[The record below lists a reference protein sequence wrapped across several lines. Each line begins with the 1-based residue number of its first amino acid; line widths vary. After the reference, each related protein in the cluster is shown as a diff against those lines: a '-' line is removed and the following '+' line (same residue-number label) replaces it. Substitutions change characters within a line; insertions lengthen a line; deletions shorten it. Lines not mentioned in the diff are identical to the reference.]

1 MFTNNYSGISAIF
14 SEMYEGNI
22 NNLVAKDKKREI
34 FQGVL
39 DEDYQNNEFVELRIM
54 NTYLEDQLYT
64 KDVANT
70 EAPALLHWNIQITQ
84 LCKVS
89 GCNLHKIVV
98 KNELRSVGEYE
109 LPPIPYNIA
118 NTIQSVLIEQV
129 TSSYSLQKCDL
140 CREILDTTVTTV
152 TLPHV
157 IKLCYPLIKSHNN
170 LLYKLQY
177 IDESL
182 VLENT
187 KYDIVGAIYGDDEH
201 FFFRY
206 ILGDNI
212 YEADGRNLE
221 STQSSKIFG
230 RKCLYYQ

>member
-1 MFTNNYSGISAIF
+1 MFANSYSEISAIS
-14 SEMYEGNI
+14 SEMYQGNI
-22 NNLVAKDKKREI
+22 NNFVAKEKIREI

-39 DEDYQNNEFVELRIM
+39 DEDYQNNEFVELRVM

-64 KDVANT
+64 NVVNT
-70 EAPALLHWNIQITQ
+70 EAPALLHWNIKITQ

-89 GCNLHKIVV
+89 GCNLHNIVV
-98 KNELRSVGEYE
+98 KNELRSVGEFE
-109 LPPIPYNIA
+109 LPPIPYNIT
-118 NTIQSVLIEQV
+118 NTIQSVLIEEV
-129 TSSYSLQKCDL
+129 TSSYSLQTCDL
-140 CREILDTTVTTV
+140 CRVILDTTITTV

-157 IKLCYPLIKSHNN
+157 IKLRYPVIQFYNN
-170 LLYKLQY
+170 LLYKRQC
-177 IDESL
+177 IDKSL

-212 YEADGRNLE
+212 
-221 STQSSKIFG
+221 
-230 RKCLYYQ
+230 